1 MEKPRSSLALL
12 GFGAAVA
19 AAGLYASRY
28 SPRNAR
34 TNLWFRRLEKPSY
47 QPPDYVFPIVWTTL
61 YSMIALSGWQVWKA
75 EDSPERTA
83 ALRLWVKQLLANA
96 EWTRLFFGE
105 HRPKRA
111 LADVFLLETMI
122 IRYIKKAKEVDRIAA
137 MSFVPYAAWVAF
149 ATLLNAE
156 IVRLNPDA
164 EHKLP
169 LPHAA

>member
-1 MEKPRSSLALL
+1 MERSRSSLALL

-75 EDSPERTA
+75 EDSRSEP
-83 ALRLWVKQLLANA
+83 
-96 EWTRLFFGE
+96 
-105 HRPKRA
+105 P
-111 LADVFLLETMI
+111 
-122 IRYIKKAKEVDRIAA
+122 
-137 MSFVPYAAWVAF
+137 PF
-149 ATLLNAE
+149 ASG
-156 IVRLNPDA
+156 
-164 EHKLP
+164 
-169 LPHAA
+169 